1 MAGDE
6 AEKGTRKE
14 LVAFLKTSFR
24 IGYHVAQADL
34 ILTE

>member
-6 AEKGTRKE
+6 VEKGIRKE
-14 LVAFLKTSFR
+14 LVAFLKTYFK

-34 ILTE
+34 QLTE